1 MPAPVHGQA
10 HPGHNTQALEGGLAG
25 VGETALKLK
34 PTRFTR
40 LKLTPKR
47 KTWTP

>member
-1 MPAPVHGQA
+1 MSCLLPLTCQG
-10 HPGHNTQALEGGLAG
+10 QALEILDGGLAG